1 MSTLDELT
9 DAAEQR
15 WISGLAAG
23 PDSARM
29 RYDGVGVGAD
39 APDLALPDS
48 TGSEC
53 ELSSFWSER
62 PAYFIFWR
70 HFGCGCGADRAD
82 RLREE
87 RAALKELGVTAVPIG
102 MGDPV
107 RAAAYEEQFGID
119 ETFLC
124 DPERL
129 AYGAYGVPE
138 GNILATSYD
147 EEEIALGGPEGWQMV
162 VNYKRA
168 NNMRLVDN
176 GWQLMSEFV
185 VDTSGKIRMAYR
197 YQYCDNF
204 PDSRLALS
212 AIKEADAGLD
222 PFRGSL
228 LPGG

>member
-1 MSTLDELT
+1 MGTLDELT
-9 DAAEQR
+9 DEAEQE
-15 WISGLAAG
+15 WIKGLAKG
-23 PDSARM
+23 PDPARM
-29 RYDGVGVGAD
+29 RYDGVGIGAS
-39 APDLALPDS
+39 APDLTLPDS
-48 TGSEC
+48 TGMNRA
-53 ELSSFWSER
+53 LSSFWSKR

-82 RLREE
+82 RLQEE
-87 RAALKELGVTAVPIG
+87 RDALEELDVKAVPIG

-107 RAAAYEEQFGID
+107 RAAAYEKQFGIA

-147 EEEIALGGPEGWQMV
+147 DEDITLGGAEVWQMV
-162 VNYKRA
+162 VDYKRDK
-168 NNMRLVDN
+168 NMRLVDN

-185 VDTSGKIRMAYR
+185 VDIDGKIRMAYR

-222 PFRGSL
+222 SLRGSSL
-228 LPGG
+228 APG